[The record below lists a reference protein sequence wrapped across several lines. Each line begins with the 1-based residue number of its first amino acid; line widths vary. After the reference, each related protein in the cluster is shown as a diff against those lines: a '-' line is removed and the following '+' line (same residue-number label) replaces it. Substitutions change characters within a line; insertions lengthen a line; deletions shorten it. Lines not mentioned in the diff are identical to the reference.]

1 MSSNST
7 FSYAQAAKGL
17 QGTPISSN
25 TASEPEKAE
34 PQVEEQSNGV
44 IAEPVPA
51 ASESETPQDT
61 EKSVDE
67 PKEAEFTTVTS
78 KARSKGVNS
87 RTSSPSVNNRS
98 NAQPRDGD
106 SSSTPN
112 GNSEASSE
120 KKAQAD
126 GKADKSEDGSEGS
139 KDKSDK
145 SEKSDKSVKSDKSEK
160 DEKSEKNTP
169 PKELKAAP
177 LPSVN
182 IWHQRKEAQDARSK
196 TAPATS
202 ATTGKTTE
210 IQQDSSKANP
220 KKKGA
225 DGATDGVKGGKKTEG
240 GKALP
245 AVGDATAWPTPEV
258 ALGEEKKKAQEKTD
272 KSPVIRPHGKE
283 KWMPVNYVPT
293 AVFNTP
299 LPTAGG
305 GGGGGRGGRRATR
318 GGRDGGR
325 GAAHGAGAAG
335 EKAASGQAAQG
346 TAKQAAGERG
356 RTEANSGR
364 AASLPA
370 QARRSDSAEAPAEG
384 RKAQAA
390 ERGRA
395 PRGAEDAAASNGKQT
410 NGENTRPQRD
420 GKQFAKHQE
429 ARNSRAANLAVDP
442 HATARVNERRAES
455 GSKSADPAGF
465 HEFNR
470 ERGGRSNRGRG
481 PYGSFGGQNGQFGN
495 MPNNFG
501 NPKFGGFNDRQR
513 SQNGVP
519 NGSQQGNRMPLR
531 SPSLP
536 VSASPYGYY
545 PNDMNVYGYQAVA
558 PGPMSAVP
566 YQQYMEPF
574 SLMPM
579 LSMQLEYYFSV
590 DNLCKDMFLRRHMD
604 GQGFVPLGVIA
615 GFKRVK
621 SLTEDFELL
630 RHVSRGLRNVEYQVG
645 EDGLDRLRSR
655 EKWAQWVF
663 PVDQRDPSAQ
673 HDGVAPKNYEN
684 VPFNHHAESVPNGF
698 NVTREFIPN
707 GTGSRGSQTL
717 LSSTAPEFMPSMPP
731 TQSQIANVGDPEDF
745 YYPYPLEG
753 SLTKANSSFDPF
765 GKTFINDDSPAR
777 RLKSHQPKTLSLCSW
792 MAEQPTGFS
801 AENIHRRASSDVT
814 FDSSPLSPNAPLF
827 TPRKPDSRYH
837 KKSVHTRNSFDIF
850 RNTAFGAQDPR
861 VTPPSHGLSIGPPYR
876 FWSQHLTRNF
886 NLQLYNEFRRLAI
899 DDLFTRHNNYGIN
912 ALTSFYHTCLIS
924 RRPLPDEVI
933 CDMVH
938 LSHAPFKNCHSVL
951 NNLLNLTMSTG
962 AMENDNR
969 VKASYY
975 FGLEYGPDKRRWKE
989 HRRSR

>member
-17 QGTPISSN
+17 QGTPAPN
-25 TASEPEKAE
+25 KTASEPEKAE
-34 PQVEEQSNGV
+34 PQVEEQSNDA
-44 IAEPVPA
+44 IAEPVTA
-51 ASESETPQDT
+51 AQESETPQDS
-61 EKSVDE
+61 EKSADE

-78 KARSKGVNS
+78 KARSKAVNS

-98 NAQPRDGD
+98 NAQKEGD
-106 SSSTPN
+106 SSNTPN
-112 GNSEASSE
+112 GNSEPSSD
-120 KKAQAD
+120 KKSQAD
-126 GKADKSEDGSEGS
+126 GKTDKSEDGSEGS

-145 SEKSDKSVKSDKSEK
+145 SEKGEK
-160 DEKSEKNTP
+160 GEKSEKNTP

-182 IWHQRKEAQDARSK
+182 IWQQRREAQDARSK
-196 TAPATS
+196 TAPATP
-202 ATTGKTTE
+202 ATSSKSTE
-210 IQQDSSKANP
+210 TQQESSKANS

-225 DGATDGVKGGKKTEG
+225 DGVNEGAKSGKKTEG

-305 GGGGGRGGRRATR
+305 GGRGGRRPTR

-346 TAKQAAGERG
+346 AAKQAAGERG
-356 RTEANSGR
+356 RTEANTGR

-370 QARRSDSAEAPAEG
+370 QARRSDSTEAPAEG

-395 PRGAEDAAASNGKQT
+395 PRGAEDATHSNGKQT
-410 NGENTRPQRD
+410 NGENARPQRD
-420 GKQFAKHQE
+420 GKQFGKNQE

-442 HATARVNERRAES
+442 QMAARANERRAES
-455 GSKSADPAGF
+455 GSKSADPVGF

-481 PYGSFGGQNGQFGN
+481 GYGGSFGGQNGQFN

-501 NPKFGGFNDRQR
+501 NPKFGGFNERQR

-536 VSASPYGYY
+536 ASAGPYSAYY
-545 PNDMNVYGYQAVA
+545 GNDMNMYGYQAVA

-604 GQGFVPLGVIA
+604 GQGFVPLGVLA
-615 GFKRVK
+615 NFKRVK

-673 HDGVAPKNYEN
+673 HDGVAPAKQPKNYEN
-684 VPFNHHAESVPNGF
+684 VPFNSHAESVLNGF
-698 NVTREFIPN
+698 SAPREFIPN
-707 GTGSRGSQTL
+707 GTGSRGSQTP

-731 TQSQIANVGDPEDF
+731 QQNQIANVGNPVDS
-745 YYPYPLEG
+745 YYQLPFEG
-753 SLTKANSSFDPF
+753 DLNQATS
-765 GKTFINDDSPAR
+765 TFEPIGNADINDDFSAR
-777 RLKSHQPKTLSLCSW
+777 RLKSHQPENRSLCSW
-792 MAEQPTGFS
+792 TAEQPTGYDETS
-801 AENIHRRASSDVT
+801 
-814 FDSSPLSPNAPLF
+814 
-827 TPRKPDSRYH
+827 
-837 KKSVHTRNSFDIF
+837 
-850 RNTAFGAQDPR
+850 
-861 VTPPSHGLSIGPPYR
+861 
-876 FWSQHLTRNF
+876 WS
-886 NLQLYNEFRRLAI
+886 LA
-899 DDLFTRHNNYGIN
+899 
-912 ALTSFYHTCLIS
+912 
-924 RRPLPDEVI
+924 
-933 CDMVH
+933 
-938 LSHAPFKNCHSVL
+938 
-951 NNLLNLTMSTG
+951 
-962 AMENDNR
+962 
-969 VKASYY
+969 
-975 FGLEYGPDKRRWKE
+975 W
-989 HRRSR
+989 